1 MTDIDPALLK
11 KIVPVATPLL
21 GGIVAAITFVVGLR
35 GDVTDLQHTVDQLEI
50 RAEEVVDTE
59 DWWARDEL
67 SELRSGFDVI
77 HSEQNGTRQRLDE
90 IDYALD
96 GIRAWLAMLQEPVDQ
111 YRDEIDNV
119 FRELEDIVDY
129 DDLDQMLDGLRDR
142 INELQ
147 FEIDRLW
154 QR

>member
-35 GDVTDLQHTVDQLEI
+35 GDVTDLQHTVDQLES
-50 RAEEVVDTE
+50 RAEEGVETE

-67 SELRSGFDVI
+67 SELRGDFDVI
-77 HSEQNGTRQRLDE
+77 HSEQDSTRQRLDE

-96 GIRAWLAMLQEPVDQ
+96 GIRAWLAMLQEPGDQ

>member
-50 RAEEVVDTE
+50 RAEEVVETE

-67 SELRSGFDVI
+67 SELRGDFDVI
-77 HSEQNGTRQRLDE
+77 HSEQDGTRQRLDE

>member
-1 MTDIDPALLK
+1 MTDIDPTLLK

-21 GGIVAAITFVVGLR
+21 GGIVAAITFVVALR
-35 GDVTDLQHTVDQLEI
+35 GDVTDLQHTVDQLEL
-50 RAEEVVDTE
+50 RAEEVVETE

-67 SELRSGFDVI
+67 SELRGDFDAI
-77 HSEQNGTRQRLDE
+77 HSEQDSTRQRLDE
-90 IDYALD
+90 IDYELD

-129 DDLDQMLDGLRDR
+129 DDLDRMLDGLRDR

>member
-50 RAEEVVDTE
+50 GAEEVVETE

-67 SELRSGFDVI
+67 SELRGDFDVI

-142 INELQ
+142 INEVQ

>member
-67 SELRSGFDVI
+67 SELRGDFDVI
-77 HSEQNGTRQRLDE
+77 HSEQDGTRQRLDE

>member
-67 SELRSGFDVI
+67 SELRGDLDAI
-77 HSEQNGTRQRLDE
+77 HSEQDGTRQRLDE

-129 DDLDQMLDGLRDR
+129 DDLDQMLDDLRDR
-142 INELQ
+142 INEVQ

>member
-1 MTDIDPALLK
+1 MTDIAPTLLK

-21 GGIVAAITFVVGLR
+21 GGIVAAITFVVALR

-50 RAEEVVDTE
+50 GAEEVVETE
-59 DWWARDEL
+59 YWWARDEL
-67 SELRSGFDVI
+67 SEMRGDFDVI
-77 HSEQNGTRQRLDE
+77 HSEQDSTRQRLDE

-142 INELQ
+142 INEVQ

>member
-50 RAEEVVDTE
+50 RAEEVVETE

-67 SELRSGFDVI
+67 SELRGDFDAI
-77 HSEQNGTRQRLDE
+77 RSEQDGTRQRLDE

>member
-50 RAEEVVDTE
+50 GAEEVVETE

-67 SELRSGFDVI
+67 SELRGDFDVI
-77 HSEQNGTRQRLDE
+77 HSEQDSTRQRLDE

-142 INELQ
+142 INEVQ

>member
-1 MTDIDPALLK
+1 MTDIDPTLLK

-21 GGIVAAITFVVGLR
+21 GGIVAAITFVVALR

-50 RAEEVVDTE
+50 GAEEVVETE

-67 SELRSGFDVI
+67 SELRGDLDAI
-77 HSEQNGTRQRLDE
+77 HSEQDGTRQRLDE

-96 GIRAWLAMLQEPVDQ
+96 GIRAWLSMLQEPVDQ
-111 YRDEIDNV
+111 YRTEIDNV

-129 DDLDQMLDGLRDR
+129 DDLDQMLDDLRDR
-142 INELQ
+142 INEVQ

>member
-50 RAEEVVDTE
+50 GAEEVVETE

-67 SELRSGFDVI
+67 SELRGDFDVI
-77 HSEQNGTRQRLDE
+77 HSEQDGTRQRLDE

>member
-21 GGIVAAITFVVGLR
+21 GGIVAAITFIVALR
-35 GDVTDLQHTVDQLEI
+35 GDVTDLQHTVDQLAL
-50 RAEEVVDTE
+50 RAGEVVETE
-59 DWWARDEL
+59 DWWARDEIG
-67 SELRSGFDVI
+67 EVRGDFDAI
-77 HSEQNGTRQRLDE
+77 HSEQDRTRQRLDE

-96 GIRAWLAMLQEPVDQ
+96 GIRAWLSMLQEPVDQ
-111 YRDEIDNV
+111 YRTEIDNV

-129 DDLDQMLDGLRDR
+129 DDLDQMLDGLQDR
-142 INELQ
+142 INEMQ

>member
-50 RAEEVVDTE
+50 GAEEVVETE

-67 SELRSGFDVI
+67 SELRGDFDAI
-77 HSEQNGTRQRLDE
+77 RSEQDGTRQRLDE

>member
-1 MTDIDPALLK
+1 MTDIDPTLLK

-21 GGIVAAITFVVGLR
+21 GGIVAAITFIVALR
-35 GDVTDLQHTVDQLEI
+35 GDVTDLQHTVDQLEL
-50 RAEEVVDTE
+50 RAEEVVETE

-67 SELRSGFDVI
+67 SELRGDFDAI
-77 HSEQNGTRQRLDE
+77 HSEQDRTQQRLDE

-129 DDLDQMLDGLRDR
+129 DDLDQMLDDLRDR

>member
-50 RAEEVVDTE
+50 RAEEVVETE

-67 SELRSGFDVI
+67 SELRGDFDVI
-77 HSEQNGTRQRLDE
+77 HSEQDSTRQRLDE

-142 INELQ
+142 INEVQ

>member
-50 RAEEVVDTE
+50 RAEEVVETE

-67 SELRSGFDVI
+67 SELRGDFDAI
-77 HSEQNGTRQRLDE
+77 RSEQNGTRQRLDE

>member
-35 GDVTDLQHTVDQLEI
+35 GDVTDLQHTVDRLEI
-50 RAEEVVDTE
+50 RAEEVVETE

-67 SELRSGFDVI
+67 SELRGDFDVI
-77 HSEQNGTRQRLDE
+77 HSEQDSTRQRLDE

>member
-67 SELRSGFDVI
+67 SELRGDLDAI
-77 HSEQNGTRQRLDE
+77 HSEQDGTRQRLDE

>member
-21 GGIVAAITFVVGLR
+21 GGIVAAITFIVALR
-35 GDVTDLQHTVDQLEI
+35 GDVTDLQHTVDQLEL
-50 RAEEVVDTE
+50 RAEEVVETE

-67 SELRSGFDVI
+67 SELRGDFDVI
-77 HSEQNGTRQRLDE
+77 HSEQDGTRQRLDE

>member
-50 RAEEVVDTE
+50 RAEEVVETE

-67 SELRSGFDVI
+67 SELRGDFDVI
-77 HSEQNGTRQRLDE
+77 HSEQDSTRQRLDE

>member
-35 GDVTDLQHTVDQLEI
+35 GDVTDLQHTVDRLEI
-50 RAEEVVDTE
+50 RAEEVVETE

-67 SELRSGFDVI
+67 SELRGDFDVI
-77 HSEQNGTRQRLDE
+77 HSEQDSTRQRLDE
-90 IDYALD
+90 IDYELD

>member
-50 RAEEVVDTE
+50 GAEEVVDTE

-67 SELRSGFDVI
+67 SELRGDFDVI
-77 HSEQNGTRQRLDE
+77 HSEQDGTRQRLDE

>member
-1 MTDIDPALLK
+1 MTDIDPTLLK

-21 GGIVAAITFVVGLR
+21 GGIVAAITFIVALR
-35 GDVTDLQHTVDQLEI
+35 GDVTDLQHTVDQLEL
-50 RAEEVVDTE
+50 RAEEVVETE

-67 SELRSGFDVI
+67 SELRGDLDAI
-77 HSEQNGTRQRLDE
+77 HSEQDSTRQRLDE
-90 IDYALD
+90 IDYELD
-96 GIRAWLAMLQEPVDQ
+96 GIRAWLAMLQEPVEQ

-129 DDLDQMLDGLRDR
+129 DDLDQMLDDLQDR

>member
-50 RAEEVVDTE
+50 GAEEVVETE

>member
-67 SELRSGFDVI
+67 SELRGDFDVI
-77 HSEQNGTRQRLDE
+77 HSEQDSTRQRLDE